1 MAKTWTIIIL
11 VQQCLPLEC
20 VLMIRLNHL
29 LYSSSHFRFESFTIE
44 PFADLRRRPGGNLEH
59 TNQLND
65 ENNISHS
72 NNSRKSAFNERQDG
86 QVKNYRV
93 TIAFRNARNQSQGKL
108 VKVLHTNCK
117 IRILYPNPRLIGIKT
132 G

>member
-1 MAKTWTIIIL
+1 MFYNHIL
-11 VQQCLPLEC
+11 KDGV
-20 VLMIRLNHL
+20 MR
-29 LYSSSHFRFESFTIE
+29 YSSSHFRFESFTIE

-108 VKVLHTNCK
+108 VKVLHTYCK